1 MINLITKRKWLSF
14 FIIFLLVVPDILHS
28 KELSSHCSSPKNAHK
43 RISQVESYQLQQVA
57 SFKIQKNSGRFVK
70 KLKSEGQE
78 ALIKKGITKDKKV
91 IYRVFVKKY
100 KDSSKYLA
108 VQKGFKQEADS
119 GKTLIKE
126 RDTIARSFAEF
137 KESSQDAQTAGS
149 MKPVA
154 SFKIFQNKED
164 AENFSEEVKS
174 KGYETSIQDE
184 KTKNNDVIY
193 TIFAVYRP
201 EQSKDVLLSGGA
213 EYEPQSEKIAIEEKP
228 LETENHP
235 SEFIGQAKDPLPS
248 AEIKHE
254 TAPEKPS
261 IGGQPVA
268 EKRLSAELS
277 STSKDTSPPSDI
289 KHENAV
295 VNPAIEAE
303 PIGTLK
309 GRPTEDVFGRR
320 GGFIHPFL
328 SVTEYYTDNVFF
340 SNDDK
345 KSDFITVISPGIWLT
360 VPHVYEKLLH
370 IDTSNLSPGG
380 FSLSR
385 FSPEI
390 FKRYQAYLFYNA
402 DIELFSKYSSENTV
416 NHKAEG
422 LFQYNL
428 RGGLSIELIDQ
439 FIASHDIRGTGIL
452 SKLDKYHNNLANVI
466 VTYEASDR
474 LKFRVDYTNF
484 LVDYSASRNDFRDR
498 DDNSVSGY
506 IFFKFLP
513 KTAFFTEYEFLDVKY
528 EKDTAFNSR
537 EHHYFGGIQWDITA
551 KSKGSIK
558 AGYGMKD
565 FTDSD
570 IKTSKD
576 FVFEAQIDHKFTSKT
591 SLVLKA
597 SRRTNETNI
606 SGTDFVLTN
615 AVEVEYLQRITG
627 KITADAKF
635 SYVNDRYKGDFT
647 YNGITKA
654 LDDDYYMGAFAFQY
668 KFKEW
673 LQTDLGYIYNQ
684 RNSNFSDF
692 DYINNILFLRIT
704 GSL

>member
-1 MINLITKRKWLSF
+1 MKKKWVLF
-14 FIIFLLVVPDILHS
+14 FIIFSLLVPETLYSAEI
-28 KELSSHCSSPKNAHK
+28 SSPNPLPQNAHN
-43 RISQVESYQLQQVA
+43 RISQSKSCNLEQVA
-57 SFKIQKNSGRFVK
+57 SFKIQKNAERFVK
-70 KLKSEGQE
+70 RLKNKGQE
-78 ALIKKGITKDKKV
+78 ALLRKDITKNKKV

-119 GKTLIKE
+119 ENTLIKE

-137 KESSQDAQTAGS
+137 KKSSQDAQTAGS

-164 AENFSEEVKS
+164 AEKFSEEVKS
-174 KGYETSIQDE
+174 KGYETSIRDE

-193 TIFAVYRP
+193 TVFAAYRP
-201 EQSKDVLLSGGA
+201 EQSKDVLSSGGA
-213 EYEPQSEKIAIEEKP
+213 EYEPQSEKIAIEKKP
-228 LETENHP
+228 LEAENHP
-235 SEFIGQAKDPLPS
+235 SEFIEQAKDPLPA

-261 IGGQPVA
+261 IGEQPVA
-268 EKRLSAELS
+268 EKRLSAELP

-289 KHENAV
+289 KHEDTV
-295 VNPAIEAE
+295 VNPAIKAE

-360 VPHVYEKLLH
+360 APHVYEKLLH

-390 FKRYQAYLFYNA
+390 FKRYQTYLFYNA
-402 DIELFSKYSSENTV
+402 DIERFSKHSSENAV

-422 LFQYNL
+422 FFQYNL
-428 RGGLSIELIDQ
+428 RGGLSIELLDQ
-439 FIASHDIRGTGIL
+439 FIASHDDRGTGI
-452 SKLDKYHNNLANVI
+452 SFKLDKFKSNLANVI
-466 VTYEASDR
+466 LIYNLSDR
-474 LKFRVDYTNF
+474 FQFRIDYSNF
-484 LVDYSASRNDFRDR
+484 LVNYDASRNNFRDR
-498 DDNSVSGY
+498 DDNTFSGY
-506 IFFKFLP
+506 IFYKFQP
-513 KTAFFTEYEFLDVKY
+513 KTSLFLEYEFLDIQY
-528 EKDTAFNSR
+528 REDTALNSK

-558 AGYGMKD
+558 AGYGVKD
-565 FTDSD
+565 FDDPGAENSN
-570 IKTSKD
+570 D
-576 FVFEAQIDHKFTSKT
+576 FIMEAQIGHKFTPKT
-591 SLVLKA
+591 SLILKA

-606 SGTDFVLTN
+606 SAYNFVLSDT
-615 AVEVEYLQRITG
+615 VELEYLQRVTG
-627 KITADAKF
+627 KITCDIKL
-635 SYVNDRYKGDFT
+635 SYTNDKYKGILTSDGVT
-647 YNGITKA
+647 QKLEDN
-654 LDDDYYMGAFAFQY
+654 YYTGAFAFQY

-673 LQTDLGYIYNQ
+673 LNLDSGYIYIK
-684 RNSNFSDF
+684 RDSNFSDF
-692 DYINNILFLRIT
+692 DYINNVLFLRIT